1 MYLKLAVGIIRHY
14 VMVLLHREKNVT
26 LTQMKDSQALLRS
39 LRLRKNGGFLP
50 QPSFVMRKQFFN
62 DEEKGYFKTEK
73 RDSAPPNP
81 ISDPTMMVD
90 MVKGNLTNIIPMMVI
105 GGWINWTFSG
115 FVATKVP
122 FPLTTRFKGMLQRGV
137 FLTTLD
143 ASWVSSASW
152 YFLNF
157 FGLRSVFS
165 LILGDSNAADQTHL
179 MMGVMPE
186 AAQDPAKA
194 LTKEWEALQ
203 ICHHEWELD
212 GIEEDIVQRSSRRSH
227 IKDKHV

>member
-1 MYLKLAVGIIRHY
+1 MGRKLNLVIC
-14 VMVLLHREKNVT
+14 L
-26 LTQMKDSQALLRS
+26 
-39 LRLRKNGGFLP
+39 
-50 QPSFVMRKQFFN
+50 
-62 DEEKGYFKTEK
+62 
-73 RDSAPPNP
+73 
-81 ISDPTMMVD
+81 DPTMMVD

-165 LILGDSNAADQTHL
+165 LILGDSN
-179 MMGVMPE
+179 GN
-186 AAQDPAKA
+186 
-194 LTKEWEALQ
+194 
-203 ICHHEWELD
+203 
-212 GIEEDIVQRSSRRSH
+212 
-227 IKDKHV
+227 